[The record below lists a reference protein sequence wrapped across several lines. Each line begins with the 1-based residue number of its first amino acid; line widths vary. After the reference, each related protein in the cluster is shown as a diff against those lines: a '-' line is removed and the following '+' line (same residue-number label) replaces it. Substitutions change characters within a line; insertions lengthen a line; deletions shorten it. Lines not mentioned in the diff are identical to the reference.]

1 MISYTLEQT
10 GLLEGK
16 INFFTEI
23 HQKHYSSAF
32 KMFKNNPIFGVGPKM
47 FRVECKNEKYKVKG
61 ACATHP
67 HNFYIQLLSET
78 GIIGFIFLFSSF
90 IITSFY
96 YFKTLFKWIIIDNI
110 NKEVAITSTI
120 LIYVYIWPIIPHMSF
135 FNNWINGLPFFII
148 GIVLHIQNNKNYI

>member
-61 ACATHP
+61 FPSYFLELEGHDG
-67 HNFYIQLLSET
+67 NVET
-78 GIIGFIFLFSSF
+78 KPVNERSYDKL
-90 IITSFY
+90 
-96 YFKTLFKWIIIDNI
+96 
-110 NKEVAITSTI
+110 EQTI
-120 LIYVYIWPIIPHMSF
+120 LSNEMRY
-135 FNNWINGLPFFII
+135 
-148 GIVLHIQNNKNYI
+148 